1 MTFLKSLHIRAIQ
14 CPKVLWLQHPKYDV
28 RTKDN
33 WEEWILYMLDGVE
46 QTSLETIEL
55 VNTIYELMGETKEKI
70 KAELPKMYSKD
81 LVEILFMHPYTKID
95 FLVNE
100 LGITRQTASKYL
112 IRLEEIGILE
122 NIQIQNSKFYINK
135 KLFDR
140 LKRGI

>member
-1 MTFLKSLHIRAIQ
+1 MYLSSYIIQ
-14 CPKVLWLQHPKYDV
+14 NKADYYRLFQEV

-46 QTSLETIEL
+46 QTSLATIEL
-55 VNTIYELMGETKEKI
+55 VNGIHRLMNESKEKI
-70 KAELPKMYSKD
+70 KNELPKIYSKD